1 MFLHAHV
8 LGGICGAVPGGP
20 VLLLAMLLA
29 GLAGSATHCVPMC
42 GAFVVGQVSD
52 RLAAVPVLKLC
63 ELSRLRAGLLI
74 PYHAGRLLTYAALG
88 TFAARAGN
96 LALRFGAWPAALLAA
111 AGAIC
116 ALQAWRRL
124 VPAAARPAEALAP
137 SRVAVLIVRLGAR
150 LDRTRASGGFLLG
163 VLLGFLPCGL
173 LYAALVAA
181 AAAHSPGQGAAAM
194 VAFGL
199 GTVPALV
206 AVGLA
211 GQVFAHARR
220 RLAGRVGGAI
230 MLANAALLWA
240 MAGQVWWNVV
250 LF

>member
-1 MFLHAHV
+1 MFFHAHSF
-8 LGGICGAVPGGP
+8 GSICGAVPGGP

-29 GLAGSATHCVPMC
+29 GLAGSAAHCVPMC
-42 GAFVVGQVSD
+42 GAFVIGQVTD

-74 PYHAGRLLTYAALG
+74 PYHAGRLLTYACLG
-88 TFAARAGN
+88 AVAAMAGS
-96 LALRFGAWPAALLAA
+96 LALRFGPWPAVLLAA
-111 AGAIC
+111 AGVIC
-116 ALQAWRRL
+116 ALQGWRRL
-124 VPAAARPAEALAP
+124 APAAAKPAGRAAP
-137 SRVAVLIVRLGAR
+137 SRMGALIVRLGGR
-150 LDRTRASGGFLLG
+150 LDRTRVSGGFLLG

-181 AAAHSPGQGAAAM
+181 AATHSPAQGAAAM
-194 VAFGL
+194 LAFGL

-211 GQVFAHARR
+211 GQVFARARR
-220 RLAGRVGGAI
+220 RLAGRAGGAI

-240 MAGQVWWNVV
+240 MAARV
-250 LF
+250 L